1 MSAGR
6 LLKIAV
12 IIYVVQAVAAF
23 AVGFTLPFL
32 RYYGVL

>member
-6 LLKIAV
+6 LFKIAV